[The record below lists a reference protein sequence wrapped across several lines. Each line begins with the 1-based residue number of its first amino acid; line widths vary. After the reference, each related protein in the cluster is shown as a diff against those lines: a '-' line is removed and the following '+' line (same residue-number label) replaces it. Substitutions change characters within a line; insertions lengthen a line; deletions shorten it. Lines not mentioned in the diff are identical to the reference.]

1 MNFQDFRNL
10 QKAYK
15 QVYSSQ
21 RLNEFG
27 PGDPGGSLA
36 IKRTFGGAPGTKQN
50 TTVSGSASSGD
61 SNISG
66 SLTKGTFSGQ
76 GDNTS
81 QGLDNAIRNY
91 ETGSNGNTSTSTSTT
106 GVRGTLDANFSGKF
120 GSGNTAQNARE
131 RDANKAAVMTNVAKN
146 LASQNQQ
153 NQQKAKAAAN
163 AAASSTSTALKSTPD
178 DGETPNEKKP
188 EEPTTA
194 RRRLE
199 LAGITPG
206 DATSRNYLQNK
217 IQGPNSAKV
226 QSLEKDLNDVE
237 GEDKKDMIRRSV
249 NPRSMELVP
258 GTTGTYR
265 AGSLIKQSF
274 DLFDY
279 MMEYLIDEGYADTN
293 ENALV
298 IMANMSEE
306 WRESILTEVDA

>member
-106 GVRGTLDANFSGKF
+106 GVRGSFNANVSGKI
-120 GSGNTAQNARE
+120 GSGQKPPTPVPKPVPTPVPKPVLTSVQKPVPTAERPLPKPVLTPVPAAERPVPAPVERE
-131 RDANKAAVMTNVAKN
+131 AKN
-146 LASQNQQ
+146 MEAIRLA
-153 NQQKAKAAAN
+153 QKPAPA
-163 AAASSTSTALKSTPD
+163 TQT
-178 DGETPNEKKP
+178 
-188 EEPTTA
+188 
-194 RRRLE
+194 RLR
-199 LAGITPG
+199 GF
-206 DATSRNYLQNK
+206 
-217 IQGPNSAKV
+217 
-226 QSLEKDLNDVE
+226 
-237 GEDKKDMIRRSV
+237 M
-249 NPRSMELVP
+249 
-258 GTTGTYR
+258 
-265 AGSLIKQSF
+265 
-274 DLFDY
+274 
-279 MMEYLIDEGYADTN
+279 
-293 ENALV
+293 
-298 IMANMSEE
+298 
-306 WRESILTEVDA
+306 